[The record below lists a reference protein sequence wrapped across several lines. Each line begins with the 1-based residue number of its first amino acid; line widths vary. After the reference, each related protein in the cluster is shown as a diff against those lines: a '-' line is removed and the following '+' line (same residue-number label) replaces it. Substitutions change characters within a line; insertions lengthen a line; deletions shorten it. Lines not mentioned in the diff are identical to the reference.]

1 MKGKA
6 LVLVALLATAGGLAG
21 CIGGNVAEAPVETA
35 SSYLEPLTEDV
46 YTFGDFLTEKLP
58 GWDGTPIHVDIQL
71 PNGTGPFPVLVQYT
85 PYSNNLNADDDAWG
99 VSGQTGAGLVNFP
112 LADYYVPKGYAVAI
126 AHVRGSGQSGGCFT
140 TGGADEAKDGY
151 ALVEW
156 LANQSWSNGRVALM
170 GTSYVGTTPIS
181 TAALNPPHLTTIV
194 PVSAVS
200 EWYRYYFENGE
211 PRFFGELPFGVVYT
225 DQPLWMG
232 IGFLPKPRNPT
243 GTDPGHAE
251 CAKAQFDNAYLQDD
265 YNAYWMERN
274 YVKDLANA
282 TAPILYAHGF
292 LDENTPTSLVTDFYN
307 AYPGEKRMWLQ
318 QHGHG
323 VPASFEAY
331 HEAVHRWLDHHML
344 GRENGALLMPNVTLQ
359 DNRGQYHTLPEWPV
373 RGGGSLLL
381 HFGEGKLLTEA
392 PADAT
397 QAYRD
402 APFAME
408 EVRQKLPVQGSFLR
422 FETEPLATPLHISGA
437 PRVELVASSTARD
450 TQFAVLLYDV
460 APDGTETFLTRGYL
474 DARHRDGLEKGEDL
488 APGQEALFAWDL
500 HSRDHHLAEGHRL
513 ALVVGSTDKYVLPD
527 DPGAVNTLR
536 FGPAGSRLL
545 LPVLD
550 LAATEFS
557 DEAWRLG

>member
-6 LVLVALLATAGGLAG
+6 LALVTLLALAAGLAG
-21 CIGGNVAEAPVETA
+21 CLGGAVEEAPLASA
-35 SSYLEPLTEDV
+35 SSELEPLTGDA
-46 YTFGDFLTEKLP
+46 YTFGDFLPVKAP
-58 GWDGTPIHVDIQL
+58 GWDGTPIHLDIQL
-71 PNGTGPFPVLVQYT
+71 PNGTGPFPILVQYT
-85 PYSNNLNADDDAWG
+85 PYSNNLNADDEAWG
-99 VSGQTGAGLVNFP
+99 VSGETGAGAVNFA
-112 LADYYVPKGYAVAI
+112 LADSYVPKGYAVAI

-151 ALVEW
+151 AIVEW

-181 TAALNPPHLTTIV
+181 TATLNPPHLTTIV

-243 GTDPGHAE
+243 GTDPGHAA
-251 CAKAQFDNAYLQDD
+251 CAKAQSDNAYLQDD
-265 YNAYWMERN
+265 YNDYWMERN

-282 TAPILYAHGF
+282 TAPMLYAHGF

-331 HEAVHRWLDHHML
+331 HEAVHRWLDFHML
-344 GRENGALLMPNVTLQ
+344 GRENGALLMPPVTLQ
-359 DNRGQYHTLPEWPV
+359 DNRGAFHTLPEWPLRAGESV
-373 RGGGSLLL
+373 ML
-381 HFGEGKLLTEA
+381 HLGEGKLLVEA

-397 QAYRD
+397 QSYRD
-402 APFAME
+402 LPVAME
-408 EVRQKLPVQGSFLR
+408 EIRQKLPGMGGYLR
-422 FETEPLATPLHISGA
+422 FETEPLDEPMHISGA
-437 PRVELVASSTARD
+437 PRVELVASSTAAD
-450 TQFAVLLYDV
+450 TQFAALLYDV

-488 APGQEALFAWDL
+488 APGQESLFQWEM
-500 HSRDHHLAEGHRL
+500 HSRDHHLEEGHRL
-513 ALVVGSTDKYVLPD
+513 VLVVASTDKYVLPD
-527 DPGAVNTLR
+527 APGAENTLR
-536 FGPAGSRLL
+536 YGPAGSRLV

-557 DEAWRLG
+557 DEPWRLS